1 MTENEEEVE
10 IPVPELP
17 PMADTDASLAENNSG
32 NQHKKRRIDV
42 KALAAAAMAE
52 NNALKRQRAAAAK
65 SSGADAEKMAKKN
78 ARKRQRAA
86 AVKSPGVDAEEEDV
100 SGTAAMAEGGPAVAM
115 AEGDPQN
122 ESESDNTSLYGA
134 TPEPEWLKSFFAFH
148 LFRSRNGPNT
158 NPSTKSEDNEEKRL
172 ATWVKSNRKLLS
184 KVNDGT
190 ATNMMKVKVEALQQV
205 SAYQYY
211 FV

>member
-32 NQHKKRRIDV
+32 NQPKKRRIDV

-52 NNALKRQRAAAAK
+52 NNARKRQRAAAAK
-65 SSGADAEKMAKKN
+65 SSGADAEKMAEKN
-78 ARKRQRAA
+78 VRKRQRAA
-86 AVKSPGVDAEEEDV
+86 AVKSPGVDAEEEV

-122 ESESDNTSLYGA
+122 ESESDNTGLYGA